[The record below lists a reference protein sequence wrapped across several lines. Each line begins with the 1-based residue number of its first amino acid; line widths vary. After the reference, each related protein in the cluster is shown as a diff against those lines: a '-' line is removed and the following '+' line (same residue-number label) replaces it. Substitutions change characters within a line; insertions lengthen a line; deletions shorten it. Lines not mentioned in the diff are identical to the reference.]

1 MNTTAE
7 ITLSKQ
13 QEKICAQL
21 LAWLKND
28 DYSPRTLVGYAGV
41 GKTFL
46 LKYAITAAKND
57 GLINNVLACAPTHK
71 AKKVIAKSMLG
82 VGNEFRTV
90 QSAFKIRPSSVTFTE
105 VDEAR
110 LEMLLEIPTKSLED
124 KVQISYLTQ
133 KQDDALH
140 KRQNFVSNG
149 ELSNL
154 EAFDLV
160 IIDEASMLSAYI
172 VGLIT
177 NACATYP
184 TLRILFVGDR
194 AQLPPIKET
203 ESISFEF
210 ENFDELTEVMRY
222 DGEILRY
229 CNAVR
234 TDPGYERIHNLFSD
248 CDDIF
253 KMRQHEIINSSVL
266 KDCFLSGETCRIV
279 TSTNDRVLELN
290 TLARTVIK
298 GNKVLS
304 YEPGDELITN
314 GSVIR
319 YYDGYKEY
327 KIGCG
332 NSRSS
337 DSLLL
342 SSSEDITL
350 TQIINVG
357 DMVVLG
363 ESIGKIQLTNEMT
376 KFVAFDGTQLKR
388 EFWKFESYDEND
400 TLIESPYAI
409 ILLNPNQV
417 EIWKTLVATA
427 LDRAKTTISNSK
439 EKAKRGQAGDKAKAV
454 WAELNIKN
462 WNKKLDGS
470 EITGVEFG
478 KIKSKLWNDY
488 YSLIAFSDPITFSY
502 CSTVHRLQGCTVDCV
517 ILDIDKITERK
528 PYQKTEDTSW
538 DIRKMLYTSASRA
551 SKQVVFMS
559 NK

>member
-1 MNTTAE
+1 MNTTTE
-7 ITLSKQ
+7 ITLSQQ
-13 QEKICAQL
+13 QEKVCNQL
-21 LAWLKND
+21 LDWLKTE

-46 LKYAITAAKND
+46 LKYAITAAKNN

-82 VGNEFRTV
+82 VANEFKTV
-90 QSAFKIRPSSVTFTE
+90 QSAFKIRPSSVIFTE

-110 LEMLLEIPTKSLED
+110 LEMLLDMSEKSLED
-124 KVQISYLTQ
+124 KVQINYLTQ

-149 ELSNL
+149 ELTHL
-154 EAFDLV
+154 EAFDLI
-160 IIDEASMLSAYI
+160 IIDESSMLNAYI

-184 TLRILFVGDR
+184 TLRILFVGDK

-203 ESISFEF
+203 ESISFKF
-210 ENFDELTEVMRY
+210 ENFNELTDVMRY

-248 CDDIF
+248 YDDIF
-253 KMRQHEIINSSVL
+253 KMRQAEILIPSVL
-266 KDCFLSGETCRIV
+266 NDCFLSGETCRIV

-290 TLARTVIK
+290 TLVRTVIK
-298 GNKVLS
+298 GDRVLS
-304 YEPGDELITN
+304 YESGDELITN

-319 YYDGYKEY
+319 YYDGYKPY

-332 NSRSS
+332 NSRNG

-350 TQIINVG
+350 TQIINTN
-357 DMVVLG
+357 DMMILG
-363 ESIGKIQLTNEMT
+363 ENIGKIQLTDEMMS
-376 KFVAFDGTQLKR
+376 FVAFDGTKLKR
-388 EFWKFESYDEND
+388 QFWRFESYDENGN
-400 TLIESPYAI
+400 LVESPYAI
-409 ILLNPNQV
+409 ILLDPNQV
-417 EIWKTLVATA
+417 DIWKTLVVTA

-439 EKAKRGQAGDKAKAV
+439 EKSKRGQAGDKAKSV

-478 KIKSKLWNDY
+478 KIKSRLWNDY
-488 YSLIAFSDPITFSY
+488 YSLIGFHDPITFSY